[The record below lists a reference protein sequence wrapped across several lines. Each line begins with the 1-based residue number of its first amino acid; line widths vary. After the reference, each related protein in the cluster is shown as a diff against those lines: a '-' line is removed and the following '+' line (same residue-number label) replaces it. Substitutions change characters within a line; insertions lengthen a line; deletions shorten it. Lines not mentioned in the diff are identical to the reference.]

1 MRGLTPSCT
10 LLAITLACL
19 IGCAE
24 ENETGGVPC
33 PDGNCSGTEPFSPDG
48 ESSDSLDGAED
59 TDAADALPSDPD
71 GSASANDGE
80 AGTFDAEVEESESD
94 TQEEQVDSSSEEDAE
109 SNPVDVV
116 DVDGPEI
123 VSMSPEAGEANVLL
137 PVEVVIVFNEPIRE
151 ETVDSNTFRLLNLSG
166 KSISGTPILSE
177 DQTTVTLVPNE
188 NTVAH
193 ASPYQIAISAF
204 VQDSLGNAI
213 GEDLTF
219 TFYTGAP
226 QNLGTYT
233 TLAQQYA
240 PLVRQSVRTGR
251 PVYPTELH
259 LDGDWNAGNNVDAI
273 KSATEVKPVVYW
285 DAVETRSHLFLYYFF
300 YYPTKEAPGEIA
312 NPVASDLTGAV
323 VTLFSGDPEAEPSPV
338 SVLTYGAN
346 GGVEDMRV
354 YRVEGSELGLGNLVD
369 ETASWEE
376 LSEDDRFLAWIT
388 QPLHTTCSWAIAG
401 DGDCELNEGILLEL
415 NWIALTWGETGATL
429 LLKEGVGPLRE
440 MPGSMNCSTACPRFG
455 RAAVPSRRK
464 VSGSPVTVLITQPP
478 ATRQVAMWEKSRVS
492 SLLQRA
498 TTAVVLPGH
507 GSGKQEGSTSSRTFR
522 GAHCISTRH
531 FSSPSD
537 TVWRTRP
544 GTVHRRPA
552 GPRNIASTVL
562 SRSTAGR
569 LSGTACLLQ
578 LPEPAPC
585 RARGSQ
591 ESGSLSPRSLPFH
604 RFSPASTISHLTRP
618 GSLRILRAPAGCGF

>member
-1 MRGLTPSCT
+1 MRRMP
-10 LLAITLACL
+10 
-19 IGCAE
+19 
-24 ENETGGVPC
+24 
-33 PDGNCSGTEPFSPDG
+33 
-48 ESSDSLDGAED
+48 
-59 TDAADALPSDPD
+59 PSDPD

-240 PLVRQSVRTGR
+240 PLVRQSVRTGKTQFD
-251 PVYPTELH
+251 YPTELH

-300 YYPTKEAPGEIA
+300 YYPTKEAPEKLQIRLH
-312 NPVASDLTGAV
+312 PT
-323 VTLFSGDPEAEPSPV
+323 SP
-338 SVLTYGAN
+338 G
-346 GGVEDMRV
+346 
-354 YRVEGSELGLGNLVD
+354 
-369 ETASWEE
+369 
-376 LSEDDRFLAWIT
+376 
-388 QPLHTTCSWAIAG
+388 Q
-401 DGDCELNEGILLEL
+401 LL
-415 NWIALTWGETGATL
+415 
-429 LLKEGVGPLRE
+429 P
-440 MPGSMNCSTACPRFG
+440 C
-455 RAAVPSRRK
+455 
-464 VSGSPVTVLITQPP
+464 
-478 ATRQVAMWEKSRVS
+478 
-492 SLLQRA
+492 
-498 TTAVVLPGH
+498 
-507 GSGKQEGSTSSRTFR
+507 FR
-522 GAHCISTRH
+522 GT
-531 FSSPSD
+531 PK
-537 TVWRTRP
+537 
-544 GTVHRRPA
+544 
-552 GPRNIASTVL
+552 
-562 SRSTAGR
+562 
-569 LSGTACLLQ
+569 
-578 LPEPAPC
+578 
-585 RARGSQ
+585 
-591 ESGSLSPRSLPFH
+591 RSLP
-604 RFSPASTISHLTRP
+604 RFR
-618 GSLRILRAPAGCGF
+618 F